1 MNMNT
6 TSTTKATSMKRILIA
21 LALFACI
28 GSKVS
33 AQTYRPLTGTQL
45 VLNSGYPAGNGVTL
59 VAPSSANYTLTL
71 PSGSPSSNMV
81 LANGAVAGTLEWK
94 NPLDVYTVTNGLTE
108 LAPNTIKLGGTLT
121 EATTIDLSN
130 RTFTLSST
138 SPSGNVVINT
148 VGDFSLTSSGL
159 NVSNLGVISDAGG
172 NVDITGNVL
181 STANGNYDLGADGT
195 RWKSAYLTSDGV
207 HIGSTYGASELL
219 IGYSGGASGTAYFSV
234 DGASSI
240 MTLHPFDGLA
250 VNTDVTL
257 GEDDQSVL
265 RFPGAIHP
273 LQGSTDGTVF
283 LFEGASNDLFET
295 TIQVVDPTAD
305 NIIKIPDASGM
316 LALTALDGSVVVVG
330 SLTVELQTQLKGL
343 MLLGDGESSDILKV
357 NTADGPDLRLDETS
371 LRRAAELTL
380 EGKKYT
386 GPVDIATDTLIVSS
400 IQLGENMNL
409 RSDGSITGESS
420 VDINLI
426 AVNQLEFGHANSAAE
441 RASLYM
447 DDNEVSLSLFDNNDG
462 AGAEAGRWKGLLQFD
477 AITGEMTMLSQ
488 NFIDPDVAFSINA
501 SSGFLFDGTMNINT
515 LGTAATTV
523 GNTSSTVSVLGGLSV
538 SLVVNPDDG
547 TPGDYY
553 VGYEAVVIQ
562 KEAQNVV
569 LPAHSSGRVVVVK
582 NASGNTIDVLD
593 TTSAP
598 ILDDMADATS
608 ATLISDGVDWHQ
620 IGN

>member
-28 GSKVS
+28 GSKIS

-305 NIIKIPDASGM
+305 NIIRIPDASGM
-316 LALTALDGSVVVVG
+316 VALTALDGSVVVVG
-330 SLTVELQTQLKGL
+330 SLTVEMQTQLKGL

-357 NTADGPDLRLDETS
+357 NTADGPDLRVDETS

-477 AITGEMTMLSQ
+477 ALTGEVGVLSQ
-488 NFIDPDVAFSINA
+488 NFVDPDVNLSVNA
-501 SSGFLFDGTMNINT
+501 ATGIT
-515 LGTAATTV
+515 LGGAV
-523 GNTSSTVSVLGGLSV
+523 NVSVH
-538 SLVVNPDDG
+538 VNNDDG
-547 TPGDYY
+547 V
-553 VGYEAVVIQ
+553 VGTYEAVYIQ
-562 KEAQNVV
+562 VYDPAAIL
-569 LPAHSSGRVVVVK
+569 LPPGVEGRVLVIK
-582 NASGNTIDVLD
+582 NAIPAPAVNPVPITPNGAETCEAADIATAASIQLVFSGGN
-593 TTSAP
+593 
-598 ILDDMADATS
+598 
-608 ATLISDGVDWHQ
+608 WYQ